1 MQYTTT
7 TIEQTYHLGN
17 TIGKALHAGDVILL
31 SGEMGSGKTT
41 LTKGILSHFGIHP
54 DMVVSPTF
62 SLMQMYDVEPQTR
75 NIEQIN
81 ITTIVHVDTYRL
93 NTEQELIDIGI
104 TDYLGESSTICIIEW
119 PEKMTTLLQN
129 KKTIHIYCE
138 SIDDATRKITIEGL
152 SIPDTI

>member
-1 MQYTTT
+1 MTHTAH

-41 LTKGILSHFGIHP
+41 LTKGILSHFGVHT

-62 SLMQMYDVEPQTR
+62 SLMQLYSIEPTEIAQK
-75 NIEQIN
+75 QAIN
-81 ITTIVHVDTYRL
+81 TVVHVDTYRL
-93 NTEQELIDIGI
+93 NTTEELIDIGL
-104 TDYLGESSTICIIEW
+104 TDYLGDSSTLCVIEW
-119 PEKMTTLLQN
+119 PEKLGTLLDN
-129 KKTIHIYCE
+129 KKTIHIHCE
-138 SIDDATRKITIEGL
+138 SLDETTRKVTIEGL